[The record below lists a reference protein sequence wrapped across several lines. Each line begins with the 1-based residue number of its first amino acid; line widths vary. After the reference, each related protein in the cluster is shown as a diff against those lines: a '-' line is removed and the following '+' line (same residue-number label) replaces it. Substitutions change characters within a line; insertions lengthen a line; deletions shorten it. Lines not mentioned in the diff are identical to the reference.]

1 LGSIWGKNR
10 LKTLIYQWFWGFKV
24 CAKSVPFL
32 KSKRKKM
39 ERFLHKND
47 KKKVK
52 NFMEKNMADFKSE
65 TELEGA
71 RDLMFETMAELG
83 KVKLVGLSMVQKRK
97 LIKIQTAQL
106 ELVRLMVELSVSV
119 PEPKAVKKPNPKSF
133 KPTQTTTEE
142 ATNSTQEETTAVG
155 TEDNTTKFWYTEKPL
170 EASLT
175 HFDTY

>member
-1 LGSIWGKNR
+1 
-10 LKTLIYQWFWGFKV
+10 
-24 CAKSVPFL
+24 
-32 KSKRKKM
+32 M

-119 PEPKAVKKPNPKSF
+119 QGKR
-133 KPTQTTTEE
+133 
-142 ATNSTQEETTAVG
+142 
-155 TEDNTTKFWYTEKPL
+155 
-170 EASLT
+170 
-175 HFDTY
+175 